1 MISALI
7 FQLRVFFFFPCIIS
21 SCFPPCVCFVHFF
34 LIRSFSQIT
43 SDLLKGLHLKNRTNW
58 EIHAHCWGLWTVNC
72 DIHCSGICWTVLF
85 GKPDSSTVPPPTPPL
100 AKLHCQEK
108 TLPVSCLEAKN
119 LTLCLGNQSGEQYK
133 CLKTQYVNFPFPLGW
148 EGPLE
153 VEMATHYTILARES
167 HGQRRLAG
175 YHPWGQTQLSD

>member
-1 MISALI
+1 MTFIALGSAGRFCLESLI
-7 FQLRVFFFFPCIIS
+7 AVPSPAL
-21 SCFPPCVCFVHFF
+21 PPHP
-34 LIRSFSQIT
+34 S
-43 SDLLKGLHLKNRTNW
+43 
-58 EIHAHCWGLWTVNC
+58 
-72 DIHCSGICWTVLF
+72 
-85 GKPDSSTVPPPTPPL
+85 L

-153 VEMATHYTILARES
+153 VEMATHYSILARES

-175 YHPWGQTQLSD
+175 YHPWDQTQLSN

>member
-1 MISALI
+1 MHTAEVYELWAVTFIALGSAGPFCLESLI
-7 FQLRVFFFFPCIIS
+7 
-21 SCFPPCVCFVHFF
+21 
-34 LIRSFSQIT
+34 
-43 SDLLKGLHLKNRTNW
+43 
-58 EIHAHCWGLWTVNC
+58 A
-72 DIHCSGICWTVLF
+72 
-85 GKPDSSTVPPPTPPL
+85 VPPPPL
-100 AKLHCQEK
+100 AKLHCQEE

-153 VEMATHYTILARES
+153 VEMATHYSILARES